1 MAADTLTTAQY
12 TIDAA
17 KSRFTVTAYASG
29 LLSGLGHNP
38 VIAIR
43 DFAGQISFAPE
54 ELSKSSLEFLVKAE
68 SLVVSSDVS
77 DKDRRE
83 IERNMKDNVLEAGR
97 YPEIVFDSTEV
108 SGTRLGDSLY
118 ALRIQGG
125 LSLHGVTHMQL
136 VVAQMVP
143 GDDIAARIWGVFNSS
158 NGFQYQAGVGGRRHF
173 EGEGRIEIFVRYR
186 GQKTGVTAW
195 TVATQIG
202 NSREDAP
209 CA

>member
-83 IERNMKDNVLEAGR
+83 IERTMKDNVLEVGR
-97 YPEIVFDSTEV
+97 YPEIVFASTEV

-125 LSLHGVTHMQL
+125 LSLHGATHMQL

-143 GDDIAARIWGVFNSS
+143 GDDSLRAYGEFSIRQTDFNIRLVSVAGGALKVKDELKFSFDIVARK
-158 NGFQYQAGVGGRRHF
+158 QA
-173 EGEGRIEIFVRYR
+173 
-186 GQKTGVTAW
+186 
-195 TVATQIG
+195 
-202 NSREDAP
+202 
-209 CA
+209 